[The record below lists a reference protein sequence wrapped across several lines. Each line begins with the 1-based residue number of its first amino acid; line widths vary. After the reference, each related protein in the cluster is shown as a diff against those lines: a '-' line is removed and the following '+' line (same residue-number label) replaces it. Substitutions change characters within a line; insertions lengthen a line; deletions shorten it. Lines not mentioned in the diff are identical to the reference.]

1 MPIEVY
7 KTWVFNTKT
16 QPTPELKSI
25 LLDGE
30 EVIQCYKTIRDVAA
44 LTNLR
49 ILIMDKQGLTGKKTE
64 IYSIPYRSIDMWSTE
79 NAGGFL
85 DVTAELE
92 LWTKAGHFKIN
103 VNKDCDIREF
113 DRILGGAILKNQ

>member
-1 MPIEVY
+1 V
-7 KTWVFNTKT
+7 
-16 QPTPELKSI
+16 
-25 LLDGE
+25 
-30 EVIQCYKTIRDVAA
+30 
-44 LTNLR
+44 
-49 ILIMDKQGLTGKKTE
+49 KKIE

-92 LWTKAGHFKIN
+92 IWTKVGHFKIN

-113 DRILGGAILKNQ
+113 DKILGCAILQNS

>member
-1 MPIEVY
+1 MAIEVY
-7 KTWVFNTKT
+7 KTWVFNKKAE
-16 QPTPELKSI
+16 PTPELMSI
-25 LLDGE
+25 LMANEQVL
-30 EVIQCYKTIRDVAA
+30 QCYKTVRDVAA

-49 ILIMDKQGLTGKKTE
+49 ILIMDRQGITGKKTE

-79 NAGGFL
+79 NAGGLF

-103 VNKDCDIREF
+103 VNASCDIREF
-113 DRILGGAILKNQ
+113 DRILGEAILGK